1 MLNLALAGTDP
12 VVFLESQKLYDK
24 GEDFEPGGVP
34 EGYYE
39 TEEGEPAIR
48 REGSDITIAAYGA
61 TVYKAL
67 EAAGRPG

>member
-1 MLNLALAGTDP
+1 MLAFRHPLQLT
-12 VVFLESQKLYDK
+12 ESQKLYDK

-48 REGSDITIAAYGA
+48 REGTDITIAAYGA

-67 EAAGRPG
+67 EAADVLAE